1 MKKCKRNTLIVFT
14 FACLS
19 SFSTASFVNNN
30 IAQAEAFN
38 FVASSKTPMPTD
50 SRIKTFAYNPNE
62 IFQVK
67 FMVGYQFFFNK
78 VYVYKNYIKYM
89 TDGFELVLD
98 TLNMY
103 MKSSYILASEKYFL
117 QLFKDKV
124 MKQLRKVIE
133 DIK

>member
-1 MKKCKRNTLIVFT
+1 MKYYYVQSDENRK
-14 FACLS
+14 
-19 SFSTASFVNNN
+19 
-30 IAQAEAFN
+30 E
-38 FVASSKTPMPTD
+38 
-50 SRIKTFAYNPNE
+50 
-62 IFQVK
+62 K